1 MQKISLSILLFV
13 CIAFST
19 ATGAQSADY
28 DAEQEAAKRIKRQLE
43 LADEMRN
50 ERLKKQQEKERRQEK
65 EEKLEKQCQKIN
77 DDLRRMNERRRW
89 YRLDDKGERVY
100 LSEAEVTSKKQSLQS
115 EYDKRCQES

>member
-1 MQKISLSILLFV
+1 MQKKSLSILLFI

-19 ATGAQSADY
+19 TAGAQSADY
-28 DAEQEAAKRIKRQLE
+28 DAEQEAAQRIKRQLE

-50 ERLKKQQEKERRQEK
+50 ERLKKQQEKERRQEN
-65 EEKLEKQCQKIN
+65 EEKLEKQCQKLSE
-77 DDLRRMNERRRW
+77 DLRRMNEHRRW

-100 LSEAEVTSKKQSLQS
+100 LSEAEVQSKKQSLQN